1 MKENHLKKIL
11 DKQFKIAKVDFKYED
26 LCDNKVPNWRKKYS
40 YTSSDNKKW
49 KTWTQKYMKEK
60 LKLTKDKAFIQTAWI
75 DQNYGL
81 KIKNDL

>member
-40 YTSSDNKKW
+40 
-49 KTWTQKYMKEK
+49 
-60 LKLTKDKAFIQTAWI
+60 L
-75 DQNYGL
+75 
-81 KIKNDL
+81 